1 MPTTRSLASF
11 ALLATLTS
19 AGPAFAMS
27 GHGHDAA
34 HGATMPVA
42 DAGAKASLSEGTV
55 KKVDKAAGK
64 ITINHGPLENLGMP
78 PMTMTFRAT
87 DPSMLDAV
95 SEGDRIRFAAQR
107 IDGVFS
113 VTKLEVVK

>member
-1 MPTTRSLASF
+1 MMPLTCPLATF
-11 ALLATLTS
+11 ALLATLAA

-34 HGATMPVA
+34 HGAAMPVA
-42 DAGAKASLSEGTV
+42 DAKAPLSEGTV

-64 ITINHGPLENLGMP
+64 ITISHGPLENLGMP

-95 SEGDRIRFAAQR
+95 REGDRIRFAAQR
-107 IDGVFS
+107 VDGVFT
-113 VTKLEVVK
+113 VTKLEIAK